1 MNNILIDKTLS
12 SLDFSLNGRD
22 DFFLT
27 TSFGYQSALLFFL
40 FSELGLP
47 IKCLFIKSDLSI
59 SGIDKQKDYIT
70 NKFEIDLKI
79 IDRSSW
85 LEEQLKG
92 ENFVDLD
99 QNKKREICKNL
110 KREPLLKYIKENSYK
125 IWISGIRKDQTE
137 PRKSIQFME
146 VTDLNVI
153 KISPLFFWSREDIKN
168 LIVKNNLKVNSEH
181 LDLCKLNDT
190 KECGLHF

>member
-12 SLDFSLNGRD
+12 SLDFCLNGRD

-99 QNKKREICKNL
+99 QNKKRGICKNL

-137 PRKSIQFME
+137 SRKSIQFME

-168 LIVKNNLKVNSEH
+168 LIVKNNLKVNAEH